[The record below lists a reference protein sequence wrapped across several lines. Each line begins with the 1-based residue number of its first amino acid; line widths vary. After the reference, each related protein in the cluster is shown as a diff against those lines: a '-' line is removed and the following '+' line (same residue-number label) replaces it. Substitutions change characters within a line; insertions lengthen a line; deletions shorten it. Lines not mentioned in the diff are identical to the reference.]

1 MNNVILID
9 CDGVVADFDGM
20 FIHVLR
26 TQFGI
31 EFNPNDSLEWDYFN
45 HPQVIEVKND
55 VWQYIL
61 STRHL
66 IRGIQ
71 KFSYADE
78 MIRKL
83 REVGSVEACTSIVAG
98 GYYADER
105 IMWLMEQLD
114 FKRIDIHLS
123 YKKWRVHGD
132 VFIDDKPENV
142 AKWADAWYTSGGIPV
157 LWQTPGRASTQLDER
172 ILCTGN
178 VDDVLE
184 AMIKAGKVPA

>member
-1 MNNVILID
+1 MDNVILID

-20 FIHVLR
+20 FTQVLK

-31 EFNPNDSLEWDYFN
+31 VFNPNDSLEWDYFN
-45 HPQVIEVKND
+45 HPRVKEVKNE
-55 VWQYIL
+55 VWGYIL
-61 STRHL
+61 STRGL

-71 KFSYADE
+71 KLSYADE
-78 MIRKL
+78 MISKL
-83 REVGSVEACTSIVAG
+83 REVGVVEACTSIVAG

-114 FKRIDIHLS
+114 FQRTDIHLS
-123 YKKWRVHGD
+123 YKKWRICGD

-142 AKWADAWYTSGGIPV
+142 VKWADAWYSARGIPV
-157 LWQTPGRASTQLDER
+157 LWQTPGRVTQIQDDR

-178 VDDVLE
+178 VEVVLE
-184 AMIKAGKVPA
+184 AMVKAGKVLV